1 VTALV
6 GQRVKL
12 VCANTLASCA
22 VTEEGALYTWGDSGR
37 GGLGHGNEE
46 HQDAPKRVEG
56 MSGVK
61 VAAAAT
67 C

>member
-1 VTALV
+1 
-6 GQRVKL
+6 
-12 VCANTLASCA
+12 